1 MTAANRTLVLAVR
14 RLRSL
19 RGECEATQIVE
30 FAVTLPLLMALAVG
44 IFDFGNAYNLKQRLT
59 NAAREGARLGAS
71 QPTSD
76 LSNPPPA
83 SVLAVRDVVDHY
95 LTAARI
101 NDCGLGSATAT
112 ASGAAAPWSWTFTGA
127 CAGGIGNL
135 VLTVNRGNVFTSPS
149 VKVPG
154 ALVPLKVISTQVT
167 LQYPYHWQF
176 SRVASLLVAGASF
189 PGTSNLTVTSTMPNQ
204 S

>member
-1 MTAANRTLVLAVR
+1 MMAPTRTLVLAVR
-14 RLRSL
+14 RLPSRL
-19 RGECEATQIVE
+19 GDCEATQIVE

-44 IFDFGNAYNLKQRLT
+44 IFDFGNAYNLKQKLT

-71 QPTSD
+71 QSTSD
-76 LSNPPPA
+76 LSNVPPA

-112 ASGAAAPWSWTFTGA
+112 ASGAAAPWSWTFTAA

-135 VLTVNRGNVFTSPS
+135 VLTVNRGNVFASPR
-149 VKVPG
+149 VVIPG

-189 PGTSNLTVTSTMPNQ
+189 PGTSNLTVISIMPNQ

>member
-1 MTAANRTLVLAVR
+1 MIARTRTLRLAVR
-14 RLRSL
+14 RLPFLLGDRDGS
-19 RGECEATQIVE
+19 QIVE
-30 FAVTLPLLMALAVG
+30 FAVSLPLLMALAVG
-44 IFDFGNAYNLKQRLT
+44 IFDFGNAYNLKQKLT

-76 LSNPPPA
+76 LPNTPPA
-83 SVLAVRDVVDHY
+83 SVLAVRDVVDGY
-95 LTAARI
+95 LKAARI

-112 ASGAAAPWSWTFTGA
+112 ASGAAAPWSWTFTAA

-135 VLTVNRGNVFTSPS
+135 VLTVNRGNVFPS
-149 VKVPG
+149 LIILPG
-154 ALVPLKVISTQVT
+154 VGAPLKVITTQVT

-176 SRVASLLVAGASF
+176 SRVASLLVSGASF
-189 PGTSNLTVTSTMPNQ
+189 PGTSNLTVNAIMPNQ